1 MEYLKSVRLQ
11 SESFLPSL
19 DEEEEL
25 LMTDKQHIACSKNE
39 DSCKKKRDKMVALL
53 TSRNGLLLFKSNLV
67 IMTKIVIV
75 ISILKVHFCSSFL
88 FVNVCDFLQMFIMSS

>member
-39 DSCKKKRDKMVALL
+39 DSCKKKRDKMVA
-53 TSRNGLLLFKSNLV
+53 
-67 IMTKIVIV
+67 
-75 ISILKVHFCSSFL
+75 HFQERSSPIQIKFGDYEEDCHCDFDSEGSFL
-88 FVNVCDFLQMFIMSS
+88 